1 MKSAPLGQLILT
13 GVPGY
18 ELDSETAALFRR
30 VQPGGFILF
39 GRNIQ
44 SAVQLRKLIDDL
56 RDVSEVEP
64 IITDLCKG
72 VIEAAHRGGME
83 GVRERAAYCAFADR
97 GVSLLQFN
105 LFVES
110 MARAGL
116 VVRFGQDTLR
126 ATLKGLAYA
135 GIDTRA
141 PVNGSRGFAS

>member
-1 MKSAPLGQLILT
+1 MDSRINGNQRLG
-13 GVPGY
+13 
-18 ELDSETAALFRR
+18 R
-30 VQPGGFILF
+30 
-39 GRNIQ
+39 
-44 SAVQLRKLIDDL
+44 
-56 RDVSEVEP
+56 EVEP

-83 GVRERAAYCAFADR
+83 GVRERAAYRAFADR

-135 GIDTRA
+135 GIDTRT